1 MRTCATRTRA
11 EIDTGQAGERER
23 AAATRHKLSNVMS
36 ASPTSDRQPGVR
48 VLARPLAWAQKHRGF
63 VWGGLTNVVT
73 TTLAFWVAPYAQL
86 AHLMIIHLLGA
97 VLISTRYGMAVS
109 TFTAV
114 TGALAFDY
122 FCIPPIFAFAL
133 PDPHSVVI
141 FAGMMVV
148 ALFVCWLNQGLR
160 EQRAAARASEARTQA
175 LCELSLA
182 LSHEAGQAELRT
194 RAERHLR
201 SLFGPETKL
210 VLGAPVSADAH
221 EQLQRVG
228 YDKELG
234 FIVLASASGSL
245 ARQAERQLLLQA
257 CADRVA
263 EALERLALREAAR
276 RAEVD
281 AELQRN
287 RNALLSSV
295 SHDLKTPL
303 AAILTAGTSLL
314 GAVRSDRAP
323 FRQRALLETIV
334 EEAERMNGVIT
345 NLLSV
350 TRFESGSAAINKE
363 FEALDDLI
371 FTVLS
376 RFSSRLAGREV
387 RVDVP
392 QELPLLELDPVL
404 VDQLLGNLLENVLRY
419 TPAGSPV
426 EIRARVK
433 RVLIAVEVRDRG
445 PGIAAHERERV
456 FEKFIRGAAAHHND
470 GGTGLGLTIC
480 RAIARAHG
488 GQMSAHARR
497 GGGAILRLI
506 LPFTVVASNAR
517 SLTQRRLLA

>member
-1 MRTCATRTRA
+1 MT
-11 EIDTGQAGERER
+11 I
-23 AAATRHKLSNVMS
+23 
-36 ASPTSDRQPGVR
+36 ASLTSDDRSGVR
-48 VLARPLAWAQKHRGF
+48 VARRAPWLERHRGF
-63 VWGGLTNVVT
+63 VWGALTNVVT
-73 TTLAFWVAPYAQL
+73 TTLAFGVAPHAQL

-141 FAGMMVV
+141 FAGMMIV

-160 EQRAAARASEARTQA
+160 EQRAAAHASEARTQA
-175 LCELSLA
+175 LCELSLD
-182 LSHEAGQAELRT
+182 LSQEAGQSELRS

-201 SLFGPETKL
+201 ELFGPETSL
-210 VLGAPVSADAH
+210 VLGAAVAPGGRTQLQPVSRGRD
-221 EQLQRVG
+221 
-228 YDKELG
+228 LG
-234 FIVLASASGSL
+234 VIILPEAGGSKTG
-245 ARQAERQLLLQA
+245 RAERQLLLQA

-287 RNALLSSV
+287 RNVLLSSV

-303 AAILTAGTSLL
+303 ASILTAGTSLL
-314 GAVRSDRAP
+314 GAARSDRGP
-323 FRQRALLETIV
+323 LEQQELLETIV
-334 EEAERMNGVIT
+334 QEAERMNGLIT

-350 TRFESGSAAINKE
+350 TRLESGSATIHKD

-371 FTVLS
+371 FTALS
-376 RFSSRLAGREV
+376 RFSSRLTGREV

-392 QELPLLELDPVL
+392 HDLPLLELDPVL
-404 VDQLLGNLLENVLRY
+404 VDQLLVNLLENVLRY

-426 EIRARVK
+426 ELRVRIKRALV
-433 RVLIAVEVRDRG
+433 VVEVRDRG
-445 PGIAAHERERV
+445 PGISAQERERV
-456 FEKFIRGAAAHHND
+456 FDKFVRGHAARHND

-488 GQMSAHARR
+488 GEISAHSRR
-497 GGGAILRLI
+497 GGGAILRLL
-506 LPFTVVASNAR
+506 LPFTVVAPSAR
-517 SLTQRRLLA
+517 PPAHRRMQA

>member
-1 MRTCATRTRA
+1 L
-11 EIDTGQAGERER
+11 
-23 AAATRHKLSNVMS
+23 K
-36 ASPTSDRQPGVR
+36 
-48 VLARPLAWAQKHRGF
+48 KHRGF
-63 VWGGLTNVVT
+63 VWGALTNVVT
-73 TTLAFWVAPYAQL
+73 TTVAFKVAPHAQL

-109 TFTAV
+109 TFTAL

-122 FCIPPIFAFAL
+122 FCIPPIFGFAL
-133 PDPHSVVI
+133 PDLHSVVI

-175 LCELSLA
+175 LCELSLD
-182 LSHEAGQAELRT
+182 LSQEAGQTELRS

-201 SLFGPETKL
+201 DLFGPDTRL
-210 VLGAPVSADAH
+210 VLGASVAPDARTQLQPVSRGKD
-221 EQLQRVG
+221 
-228 YDKELG
+228 LG
-234 FIVLASASGSL
+234 FIVLPSAGGSSTG
-245 ARQAERQLLLQA
+245 RAERLLLLQA

-303 AAILTAGTSLL
+303 ASILTAGTSLL
-314 GAVRSDRAP
+314 GAARSDRAAVG
-323 FRQRALLETIV
+323 QQDLLETIV
-334 EEAERMNGVIT
+334 QEAERMNGVIT

-350 TRFESGSAAINKE
+350 TRFESGSAAINKD

-371 FTVLS
+371 FTALS
-376 RFSSRLAGREV
+376 RFSSRLTGREV
-387 RVDVP
+387 RVDLP
-392 QELPLLELDPVL
+392 HDLPLLELDPVL
-404 VDQLLGNLLENVLRY
+404 VDQLLVNLLENVLRY

-426 EIRARVK
+426 ELRVRIK
-433 RVLIAVEVRDRG
+433 RTLVAVEVRDRG
-445 PGIAAHERERV
+445 PGIPAHERERV
-456 FEKFIRGAAAHHND
+456 FDKFVRGHAAHHND

-488 GQMSAHARR
+488 GEISARGRR
-497 GGGAILRLI
+497 GGGAILRLL
-506 LPFTVVASNAR
+506 LPFTIVPPNAR
-517 SLTQRRLLA
+517 QPVHRRMQA